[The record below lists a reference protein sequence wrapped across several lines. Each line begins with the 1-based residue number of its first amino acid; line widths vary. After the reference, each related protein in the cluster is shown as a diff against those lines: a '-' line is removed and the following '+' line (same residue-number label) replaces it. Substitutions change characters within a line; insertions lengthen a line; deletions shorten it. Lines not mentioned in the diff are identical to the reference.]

1 MKKKPTRSKVDTVSA
16 LCGRKTGTTISEI
29 VKRLNVSA
37 VAASS
42 LIGDARRK
50 GVKVKHED
58 GRYYA

>member
-1 MKKKPTRSKVDTVSA
+1 MTKKLPKTKVSTVIQ
-16 LCGRKTGTTISEI
+16 LCKRKSGTTLESIAKS
-29 VKRLNVSA
+29 LGVSK